1 MEKNAK
7 IYVTG
12 HSGLVGSALIRA
24 LQTDGYTNIVTA
36 SHKEL
41 DLIDPKAVEAF
52 FEKEKP
58 EFVFHVA
65 ARVGGIIGNRT
76 FPADFMYANTM
87 INTNV
92 IYSAHNH
99 KVKKLINFGSIC
111 IYPVDAA
118 IPVKEESLLTGPLEY
133 TNEGYAMSK
142 INSLMFAKKFKEQY
156 HDNFISVMPS
166 NIYGINDNFH
176 PTNSHVIPGMMRRFI
191 ETKEKGE
198 KQMVVWGTGKPTRDF
213 INSNDVA
220 DALIFLMNNY
230 DGLEHI
236 NIGPGIET
244 SISELANTI
253 KEIVGFEGELT
264 FDTSKP
270 DGTPKRYLD
279 VSKVN
284 ALGWKTKVPLK
295 EGLEE
300 MYKWF
305 MENRENLRE
314 V

>member
-1 MEKNAK
+1 MEKNSK
-7 IYVTG
+7 IYVSG
-12 HSGLVGSALIRA
+12 HSGLVGSALINA
-24 LQTDGYTNIVTA
+24 LKEQGYTNILTA

-41 DLIDPKAVEAF
+41 DLIDPKSVDDF
-52 FEKEKP
+52 FAKNQP

-65 ARVGGIIGNRT
+65 ARVGGIIGNKT
-76 FPADFMYANTM
+76 YPADFMYDNTM

-92 IYSAHNH
+92 IYSAHKY
-99 KVKKLINFGSIC
+99 KVKKLLNFGSIC
-111 IYPVDAA
+111 IYPVAA
-118 IPVKEESLLTGPLEY
+118 PIPVKEDSLLTGPLEY

-156 HDNFISVMPS
+156 GDNFISVMPS
-166 NIYGINDNFH
+166 NIYGPNDNFH
-176 PTNSHVIPGMMRRFI
+176 TQNAHVTPMLLRRFI

-198 KQMVVWGTGKPTRDF
+198 KEVVVWGTGNPTRDF
-213 INSNDVA
+213 IFSEDVA

-236 NIGPGIET
+236 NIGPGEET
-244 SISELANTI
+244 TI
-253 KEIVGFEGELT
+253 KELATLIKEITGFEGELT

-270 DGTPKRYLD
+270 DGTPRRYLD

-284 ALGWKTKVPLK
+284 ALGWKTKTPLK
-295 EGLEE
+295 EGLEK

-305 MENRENLRE
+305 MENRANIRE